1 MKLPV
6 LWIAVTFAAGIELAL
21 HARMSIDVCAIAG
34 ALAIAASCL
43 MLWRRRVAVAWAL
56 ALAAW
61 AATGAAAASIQRT
74 RITPNSVPQ
83 MIAAGRL
90 DTSSALR
97 WQGRLLS
104 DPADRPW
111 GREYLIDLE
120 QVEVSG
126 ATMPVRGGLR
136 LTLYGDRPEGG
147 DIADLRAGDRVE
159 ALAKAQ
165 LPRNFN
171 DPGAFDRKTYLASQG
186 IDLTGSLRS
195 AKLLTLI
202 DRPAPGGRQRLE
214 RMHGALL
221 ARIDELFANRPES
234 AALLRAMLLG
244 DRSFINTSTVVAF
257 QKTAAYHIL
266 VVAGLHTGALVLFL
280 LWFCRR
286 LRFGIA
292 PTILITLAGLAA
304 YVGVVEDRPPIL
316 RAALM
321 ASIYLL
327 ARPFFRRVDLLNTV
341 ALAGLCLLLWNP
353 AYVADSGFQL
363 SFLAAGVIA
372 VLAVPWME
380 RTTAPYLAGLGHL
393 GDVTRDVIHPPKIAQ
408 FRIEART
415 AAQWLAAR
423 LPRPMAGR
431 SLAFITA
438 PTRFL
443 LRLCELFALSAAIQ
457 LGMLPLLAQDF
468 HRVSISGPV
477 GNIPAVLLTGAIVPL
492 GFLCLSLSFIWVR
505 GANILARVLSWL
517 TLLLLQTVQWFSRLP
532 HCSYRIPGPP
542 VWLVVAF
549 FIALGLFAGIG
560 RGVVAQRRGRVAR
573 RKLPPRTTW
582 QEWLAGCAVAAA
594 ALLIASYPFAP
605 SLARGKLQA
614 TVLDVGQGDSIFVSF
629 PDGQTMLVDGGGL
642 EGSEWIKGMR
652 SAPDVGEEVVSPYLW
667 SRGIKRLDVVAL
679 THAHEDHL
687 GGLLSVIENFH
698 VGQLWIGRDEN
709 TPEFAA
715 LLREAKERGIPLI
728 HKTEGDELAWGNV
741 RGKVLW
747 PPVEDPV
754 NQASNDDSLVMRI
767 GDGATNFLLT
777 GDIEQPEEKQILA
790 EGEPLSSV
798 FLKVPHHGS
807 KTSSTEPFLA
817 AVQPRVAVVSVG
829 LNNVYG
835 HPSESIVQRYA
846 EDGIRLLRTDRDGAV
861 TVSSDGRS
869 IAVHAFLPSENSAV
883 LAQTSAQTQ

>member
-1 MKLPV
+1 MRLPV
-6 LWIAVTFAAGIELAL
+6 LWIAAAFAAGIDLSL
-21 HARMSIDVCAIAG
+21 HVHMSVTSCVIAA
-34 ALAIAASCL
+34 ALAIVAASL
-43 MLWRRRVAVAWAL
+43 LLWRKQATVAWAL

-61 AATGAAAASIQRT
+61 AATGATAASIQRT
-74 RITPNSVPQ
+74 RVAPNGVAQ
-83 MIAAGRL
+83 MIAQGRL

-97 WQGRLLS
+97 WQGRLRS

-111 GREYLIDLE
+111 GCEYLIDLE
-120 QVEVSG
+120 QVEISG
-126 ATMPVRGGLR
+126 SSMPVRGGLR
-136 LTLYGDRPEGG
+136 LTLYGDRPESGEIG
-147 DIADLRAGDRVE
+147 RLRAGDRVE
-159 ALAKAQ
+159 ALVKAQ
-165 LPRNFN
+165 PPRNFN
-171 DPGAFDRKTYLASQG
+171 DPGAFDAKSYLASQG

-202 DRPAPGGRQRLE
+202 DRPAPGAHERLARIHGR
-214 RMHGALL
+214 LL
-221 ARIDELFANRPES
+221 ARVDELFSDRPES

-244 DRSFINTSTVVAF
+244 DRSFVDTSTVVAF

-266 VVAGLHTGALVLFL
+266 VVAGLHTGALVVFL

-286 LRFGIA
+286 LRFSIA
-292 PTILITLAGLAA
+292 PTIFLTLAALAA
-304 YVGVVEDRPPIL
+304 YVGVVEDRPPIF

-327 ARPFFRRVDLLNTV
+327 ARPLFRRVDLLNTV
-341 ALAGLCLLLWNP
+341 ALAALCLLLWNP

-372 VLAVPWME
+372 ALALPWME
-380 RTTAPYLAGLGHL
+380 RTTAPYRSGLGHL
-393 GDVTRDVIHPPKIAQ
+393 GDVTRDVVHPPKIAQ

-423 LPRPMAGR
+423 LPKRMAAHT
-431 SLAFITA
+431 LQFITA
-438 PTRFL
+438 PTRFF
-443 LRLCELFALSAAIQ
+443 LRLCELFALSAIIQ
-457 LGMLPLLAQDF
+457 LGMLPLLARDF

-477 GNIPAVLLTGAIVPL
+477 GNIPAVLLTGVIVPL
-492 GFLCLSLSFIWVR
+492 GFLCLSLSFIWTQ
-505 GANILARVLSWL
+505 GASFLARILSSL
-517 TLLLLQTVQWFSRLP
+517 TLLLLRTVEWFSRLP
-532 HCSYRIPGPP
+532 HFSYRIPGPP
-542 VWLVVAF
+542 LWLVCAF
-549 FIALGLFAGIG
+549 FVALAVFAALG
-560 RGVVAQRRGRVAR
+560 RQVVAQRRERAAR
-573 RKLPPRTTW
+573 RKLPPRVTW
-582 QEWLAGCAVAAA
+582 QEWFVASAVAAA
-594 ALLIASYPFAP
+594 SLLIVWYPFAP

-629 PDGQTMLVDGGGL
+629 PNGQTMLVDGGGL
-642 EGSEWIKGMR
+642 AGSEWIKGMR

-667 SRGIKRLDVVAL
+667 SRGIKRLDVIAL

-687 GGLLSVIENFH
+687 GGLLSVIENFA

-715 LLREAKERGIPLI
+715 LLREARERGIPVI
-728 HKTEGDELAWGNV
+728 HKTEGDELAWGDV
-741 RGKVLW
+741 HGKVLW

-754 NQASNDDSLVMRI
+754 NEASNDDSLVVRI

-777 GDIEQPEEKQILA
+777 GDIEQPEEKEILA
-790 EGEPLSSV
+790 EGEPLASD

-835 HPSESIVQRYA
+835 HPSPSVVQRYA
-846 EDGIRLLRTDRDGAV
+846 EDGVRLLRTDRDGAV
-861 TVSSDGRS
+861 TVSSDGRAIS
-869 IAVHAFLPSENSAV
+869 VRAFLPGENSYAV
-883 LAQTSAQTQ
+883 AQAQ